1 MPEQERG
8 RLVRN
13 TETRSAATLNFD
25 FYREPYKVGFVMD
38 WGCDTQPVID
48 MYDAMRMALDEAQD
62 SGLVDRP
69 VDLIVSEVEGLPY
82 GNFAPVLASWRR
94 LVDDG
99 CICMVGPF
107 QSENVLAIAPFV
119 EEARIPTLSQT
130 GSLDWG
136 AGAYQFGIN
145 NGTFSDEATIVA
157 RYFAEKRGCKRVV
170 SLHDDNALGD
180 EYADFFRL
188 AARRFGLDVVGDY
201 SVSTFLGEEQSAEL
215 LERMRASG
223 AEGFVFMGWGT
234 PVLANMMKV
243 LVKMDW
249 DPVRVVTSIFMGF
262 TYGMGYGY
270 DTLWDSQPEVFEGW
284 VGIEQ
289 WDTRNEVFVG
299 MLDRFEARYGRRP
312 AHCYTSL
319 GYDQGRVIAEAIG
332 LARPHTAEGIRR
344 GLERVRMLP
353 TATGGPG
360 TYLSYAPGDHR
371 GFKGDYIVLRKIEN
385 GQNLIEL

>member
-1 MPEQERG
+1 M
-8 RLVRN
+8 
-13 TETRSAATLNFD
+13 NFD

-38 WGCDTQPVID
+38 WGCDTPPIID
-48 MYDAMRMALDEAQD
+48 MYDAMRMALDEAED
-62 SGLVDRP
+62 SGLLDKP
-69 VDLIVSEVEGLPY
+69 VDLIVAEVEGLPY
-82 GNFAPVLASWRR
+82 GSFAPVLAAWRR
-94 LVDDG
+94 LVEEG

-119 EEARIPTLSQT
+119 EEARVPTLSQT

-157 RYFAEKRGCKRVV
+157 RYFAERRGCKRVA

-188 AARRFGLDVVGDY
+188 AARRFGLEVVGDY
-201 SVSTFLGEEQSAEL
+201 SVSTFLDEEGSAKL
-215 LERMRASG
+215 LHRLQESG

-234 PVLANMMKV
+234 PVVANIMKA
-243 LVKMDW
+243 LRTMDW

-262 TYGMGYGY
+262 IYGMGYGY
-270 DTLWDSQPEVFEGW
+270 DTLWDTQPDVFEGW

-289 WDTRNEVFVG
+289 WDTRNEVFVR

-312 AHCYTSL
+312 EHCYTSL
-319 GYDQGRVIAEAIG
+319 GYDQGRVVAEAIS

-353 TATGGPG
+353 TATGGPN

-371 GFKGDYIVLRKIEN
+371 GFKGEYIVLRKIQN
-385 GQNLIEL
+385 GRNVIEL